1 MNVTAFLRDPQQAK
15 LRLSA
20 IFHDLKGEL
29 LQGRRHIVNIKPETR
44 SSAQNRRMWVLL
56 QALADQVVWHGQKLS
71 AAEWKD
77 ACRAALKRQRVIPGL
92 EGSGFVVL
100 GTSTSAMSRA
110 EMVDLQDFIEAFGA
124 QHNVDFGDALVPE
137 PD

>member
-1 MNVTAFLRDPQQAK
+1 MNTTATLIDPQQGHK
-15 LRLSA
+15 RLMVLWR
-20 IFHDLKGEL
+20 DLKGEL
-29 LQGRRHIVNIKPETR
+29 LQGRRHIVTIKPETR

-71 AAEWKD
+71 ASEWKD
-77 ACRAALKRQRVIPGL
+77 ACSAALKRQRVIPGL

-100 GTSTSAMSRA
+100 GTSTSTMSRA
-110 EMVDLQDFIEAFGA
+110 EMGDLQDFIEAFGT